1 MITSLKKHWVKG
13 LTAVMLLGC
22 LGAGGVI
29 AKNVLGGDCCKP
41 GAACCKPGA
50 ACCHHG
56 GGSQASR

>member
-1 MITSLKKHWVKG
+1 MQKWVKSHWVKG
-13 LTAVMLLGC
+13 MTGLFLLGC

-29 AKNVLGGDCCKP
+29 ARNLLEGDCCKV

-56 GGSQASR
+56 RDSQASH